1 MKFVLF
7 NYDDANISYVDRQ
20 ILSEIKKHIIKDS
33 RAVVTVSGYADR
45 TGNAEYNKNLAKRRC
60 DEVCKFLDI
69 KNAVIDPVGSD
80 DLFFNNNL
88 PEGRALSRTVKIEVR
103 TPIK

>member
-1 MKFVLF
+1 EGDWRIDRYSLVLF

-45 TGNAEYNKNLAKRRC
+45 TGNAEYNKKHRSY
-60 DEVCKFLDI
+60 
-69 KNAVIDPVGSD
+69 PYM
-80 DLFFNNNL
+80 FF
-88 PEGRALSRTVKIEVR
+88 G
-103 TPIK
+103 